1 MAKGYGKVSPRFAKY
16 FARHK
21 NSSGAHDP
29 KNAKQQEVEE
39 IELDEMLEE
48 AERRDTI
55 KRFPKVNEIFDVN
68 EQVRVI
74 AGDYEGECGRIVIRR
89 QDNGDMSYG
98 IVFPW
103 DVSMIPH
110 YVSGNQIERDND

>member
-1 MAKGYGKVSPRFAKY
+1 MSKGYGNVNPRFAKY

-29 KNAKQQEVEE
+29 KNAKQQGLEE
-39 IELDEMLEE
+39 IEKREL
-48 AERRDTI
+48 RDA
-55 KRFPKVNEIFDVN
+55 PPEEIFDVN

-89 QDNGDMSYG
+89 QDNGDLSYG